1 MDVDLLVLPIK
12 GPDIVLGIQWLQKLG
27 KVTHDYSTQRME
39 FTWLDHVYALK
50 GDDALLMK
58 RISLHHMHA
67 LLEFEDIY
75 GVPYTLPPH
84 WSIDHRIHLFPNTK
98 PINVR
103 PYRYPHYQKGEM
115 EKLVNEMLSQGTIRV
130 SHSPFSSPVLLVKKK
145 DGSYR
150 FWVNYWALNE
160 VIVKDKFP
168 IPTAN
173 EMFNE
178 LGGVV
183 IFTKL
188 DLRVGYHQICG
199 YDQDVYNTAFR
210 HIISN
215 RGVEVDPKNVLVV
228 SKWPIPMM
236 QRHVRGFLGLAGY
249 YQRFIKDYATLAA
262 PYLIPSKNGFKWG
275 GIEDATLSALKDRL
289 THAPILCLPDFEDT
303 FVIKADASVVG
314 IGVVLLQNG
323 RPLGYFSRK
332 LGPRMTVAAT
342 YQKELFAIVEVVY
355 KWCQYLKTYGFD
367 FDIEYKTGASNLVAD
382 ALSRVFEEDDEASGG
397 LLQPLPIPTAVW
409 EDVSIDFIMG
419 LPIFKGLTIILV
431 MVDHFTKYAHFGT
444 LPTSFNASKVAELF
458 MDMVV
463 KHHGFPKTI
472 VSDRDPI
479 FVVAIDELLVE
490 RNVLLRQLKE
500 NLFAARN
507 RMEMQAD
514 CSLGE
519 VEFNMGDKLL
529 VKL

>member
-1 MDVDLLVLPIK
+1 MTEYVDDGDHIEHEDAMESGDISILNSLVGHGSPRLLQLWGVLGSGKVHVLIDNGRLRMDVDLLVLPIK

-27 KVTHDYSTQRME
+27 KVTHDYSTQTME

-75 GVPYTLPPH
+75 GVYELYNLDYNAGGKDTTVPYTLPPYR
-84 WSIDHRIHLFPNTK
+84 SIDHRIHLFPNTK
-98 PINVR
+98 PINVH

-150 FWVNYWALNE
+150 FCVDYWALNE
-160 VIVKDKFP
+160 VTVKDKFP

-188 DLRVGYHQICG
+188 DLWVGYHQIRG
-199 YDQDVYNTAFR
+199 YDQDVYKTAFR
-210 HIISN
+210 THDGHYEYLVIS
-215 RGVEVDPKNVLVV
+215 
-228 SKWPIPMM
+228 
-236 QRHVRGFLGLAGY
+236 FGL
-249 YQRFIKDYATLAA
+249 T
-262 PYLIPSKNGFKWG
+262 NWG
-275 GIEDATLSALKDRL
+275 GLEDATFSALKDRL
-289 THAPILCLPDFEDT
+289 THAPILCLPNFEDT
-303 FVIKADASVVG
+303 FVIKADASAMG
-314 IGVVLLQNG
+314 IGAVLLQNG

-355 KWCQYLKTYGFD
+355 KWCQYLVGK
-367 FDIEYKTGASNLVAD
+367 
-382 ALSRVFEEDDEASGG
+382 
-397 LLQPLPIPTAVW
+397 
-409 EDVSIDFIMG
+409 
-419 LPIFKGLTIILV
+419 
-431 MVDHFTKYAHFGT
+431 
-444 LPTSFNASKVAELF
+444 
-458 MDMVV
+458 
-463 KHHGFPKTI
+463 
-472 VSDRDPI
+472 
-479 FVVAIDELLVE
+479 
-490 RNVLLRQLKE
+490 
-500 NLFAARN
+500 LFAN
-507 RMEMQAD
+507 RTD
-514 CSLGE
+514 H
-519 VEFNMGDKLL
+519 
-529 VKL
+529 